1 MAEYKTFL
9 KELNEKFR
17 EFSRSFYHSSSLAEY
32 NVKGKHVSFDL
43 RDILLMCVISG
54 SNVLLTSRTGSGKTT
69 LAKMLA
75 MSLFGNDYAFIQV
88 DTKLDENKLRDI
100 AFSKIKEGRN
110 LSEAITETKML
121 TAPCVILDEFN
132 RAPPILINQ
141 LQGYLTNGTLVFEGG
156 REFVPGVETKS
167 GGRYQ
172 IKIGTMNEGQEYH
185 GVQLIDKASR
195 DRFAVEVNLD
205 VFPPTAEDRINL
217 IRYGSARIPKNSE
230 ESMLEEI
237 LELYELTLQ
246 VPLNPLSEEFV
257 AYFMR
262 MNQCIKSPEG
272 TKLTVTGIGGEFC
285 KGCSAFAPDKEIC
298 CNVYAPSERAVAN
311 WILLSKAFALY
322 RTYKLN
328 SEDAEVMIE
337 DIKAAAPFVLYS
349 KLSINPNWV
358 AKYCRRSLYNSINEV
373 IKIAYDRFLRG
384 LKDNKELINRMVKAR
399 VSGKELSEE
408 DENQAVKYCEKDPW
422 FFDLEYVIRVREFRE
437 SVKKGG

>member
-1 MAEYKTFL
+1 MSEYKTLL

-17 EFSRSFYHSSSLAEY
+17 KVSKSFYHSSSLAEY
-32 NVKGKHVSFDL
+32 NVEGKHVSFDL

-100 AFSKIKEGRN
+100 AFNKIKEGGN

-132 RAPPILINQ
+132 RAPSILINQ

-156 REFVPGVETKS
+156 REFVPGVQTKS

-172 IKIGTMNEGQEYH
+172 IKIGTINEGQEYH
-185 GVQLIDKASR
+185 GAQLIDKASR
-195 DRFAVEVNLD
+195 DRFAVEINLD

-217 IRYGSARIPKNSE
+217 IRSGCARIPKNSE

-246 VPLNPLSEEFV
+246 VPLNPFAEEFV

-272 TKLTVTGIGGEFC
+272 IKLTVTGVGGEFC
-285 KGCSAFAPDKEIC
+285 KGCSALPPDKEIC
-298 CNVYAPSERAVAN
+298 GNIYAPSERTVAN

-328 SEDAEVMIE
+328 SKEDAEVMIE
-337 DIKAAAPFVLYS
+337 DVKAAAPFVLYS

-358 AKYCRRSLYNSINEV
+358 AKHCERSLYNSINEV
-373 IKIAYDRFLRG
+373 IRIAYDRWLRG
-384 LKDNKELINRMVKAR
+384 LKENKELIDKMVK
-399 VSGKELSEE
+399 GKKLSEE
-408 DENQAVKYCEKDPW
+408 DENKAIRYCERDPW
-422 FFDLEYVIRVREFRE
+422 LFDVEYVKLVREFRE
-437 SVKKGG
+437 SVKKG